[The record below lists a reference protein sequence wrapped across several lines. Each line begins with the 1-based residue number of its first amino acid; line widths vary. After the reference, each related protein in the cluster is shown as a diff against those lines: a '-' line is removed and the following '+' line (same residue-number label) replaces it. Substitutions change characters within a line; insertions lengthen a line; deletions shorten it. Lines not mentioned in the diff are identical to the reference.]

1 MSDSIALNTTEEL
14 VDHFFRHESSR
25 VISHLSANFGTS
37 YLEEIE
43 DAVQDALIKA
53 MHSWPRGVPN
63 NPSAWILTVARN
75 RLIDKLRRNKKV
87 IAQEEDELNRK
98 IETVSQAPASDLE
111 LNDYLKDD
119 LLKMMFA
126 CCHPLLTVES
136 QIILTL
142 RILCGLGTT
151 EVARALLKKDE
162 AIAKAYTRAKQKL
175 KDHQIKPDVP
185 TQQVAEERLGVILK
199 VLYLL
204 FNEGYKSS
212 SGDQLIKKDLC
223 LESLRLTKI
232 LSDSVFGDHP
242 NVNAL
247 LALMCFHISRFDSR
261 INEKG
266 ELLTLEEQDR
276 SKWNDEL
283 IERGSYFFHK
293 SYTTEGIEH
302 MTEYHIQAAMAG
314 LHCQAKDYESTD
326 WEQLLGL
333 YDMQMSSKPSPVVEL
348 NRLVVYARVHG
359 PNQALN
365 ELTKLQDHSFLQNYY
380 LFYAVKAD
388 LLTQL
393 SQPKTAIKSLE
404 KAIELSENQLE
415 RKHLEKKIEKL
426 KNEA

>member
-53 MHSWPRGVPN
+53 MHSWPRAVPN

>member
-53 MHSWPRGVPN
+53 MHSWPRAVPN

-87 IAQEEDELNRK
+87 IAQEDDELNRK

>member
-87 IAQEEDELNRK
+87 IAQEDDELNRK

-293 SYTTEGIEH
+293 SYTSEGIEH

-359 PNQALN
+359 PNQALS

>member
-293 SYTTEGIEH
+293 SYTSQGIEH